1 MAMFLCRWPNGDF
14 SIVSAATKADAI
26 EMLDELGNAEYAKV
40 MSMPECMFDF
50 RLNDLGEIELAQIG
64 ENTEE
69 FVMEKCYPE
78 LGKVLLD
85 AETDENESYTPT
97 ALEQIRGAVEHE
109 RKRLLQSHPEPAQAD
124 TQLGRDLQREM
135 DLPSEVANRIVRRT
149 AKEILRSKKGEG
161 GKVQ

>member
-1 MAMFLCRWPNGDF
+1 MAMFLCRWPNGEF

-26 EMLDELGNAEYAKV
+26 ELSDELGNAEYAKV
-40 MSMPECMFDF
+40 MRMPECMFDF

-69 FVMEKCYPE
+69 FVMDKCYPE
-78 LGKVLLD
+78 LEKVLAD
-85 AETDENESYTPT
+85 AETDENKSYTQT

-109 RKRLLQSHPEPAQAD
+109 RKRLFTNLPEPQQAD
-124 TQLGRDLQREM
+124 TELGRELQRKM

-149 AKEILRSKKGEG
+149 AKEILRSKKGER
-161 GKVQ
+161 GKIQ